1 MTETR
6 LSHASEKLILRLAG
20 WNRQPAGIN
29 SSDHRH
35 SHDLWSLDLCD
46 SGENRVEVGSHNYR
60 LKRGDILL
68 IAPHQEHRFIY
79 LGRPFS
85 CFSFKFDLPH
95 LSDDLKP
102 QTIYAGHPAGLKKR
116 LAVIDAVKACLVGF
130 CPEELLTRSAAFTVL
145 DSYEG
150 IHILEGLLYSVVC
163 HYFSG
168 EAQRTAEV
176 NSDSLLTRMSEFI
189 YRRGG
194 EPVTVEDLAEHL
206 NYSPGY
212 LRCLVRRHTGDSTK
226 RFIDLERI
234 KIMKNM
240 LLYSDIRTK
249 ELAGI
254 MCFSDVKYFTRFFQK
269 YTGETPR
276 AWLRRQQKPAQK
288 S

>member
-1 MTETR
+1 MSDGR
-6 LSHASEKLILRLAG
+6 SSLSPKELILRLVG
-20 WNRQPAGIN
+20 WNRQPAGN
-29 SSDHRH
+29 FSGDHRH
-35 SHDLWSLDLCD
+35 SHDLWSLDLCAG
-46 SGENRVEVGSHNYR
+46 GENRVEVGSHNYR
-60 LKRGDILL
+60 FKRGDILL
-68 IAPHQEHRFIY
+68 IAPHQDHRFIY
-79 LGRPFS
+79 IGRPFS

-102 QTIYAGHPAGLKKR
+102 QTIYAGHPGGLKKR
-116 LAVIDAVKACLVGF
+116 LAVIEAVKACLAGF
-130 CPEELLTRSAAFTVL
+130 CPEELLARSVAFTVL

-163 HYFSG
+163 HYISG

-249 ELAGI
+249 ELANI

-276 AWLRRQQKPAQK
+276 AGLHRQQKLAQK